1 MKKLALLLA
10 VLMIM
15 SAMLVACSKK
25 NKDDDIED
33 DNKTKDPTIVDGET
47 TDDENGSEDGT
58 EDGTEKETDGYIEP
72 TSFTFTECEEKTIY
86 ATTIINIRKEA
97 SFANSVEKKSV
108 VEGTALIKI
117 AESNETAKDSDGYDY
132 KWFKVRYEDAEWCV
146 KSTLTTT
153 VENPDDGFVA
163 VEKTLYLNTNGLS
176 VRQFPN
182 TENNPVAY
190 LSMGEEIKV
199 IAENTESGW
208 YKISYDG
215 KYVKGEF
222 YIVSDAKYFSETP
235 VSTESGA
242 EG

>member
-1 MKKLALLLA
+1 
-10 VLMIM
+10 M

-25 NKDDDIED
+25 NNVDDDD
-33 DNKTKDPTIVDGET
+33 DETKDPAIVDDET
-47 TDDENGSEDGT
+47 TDDENGSENST
-58 EDGTEKETDGYIEP
+58 EDETEDETDDYIEP
-72 TSFTFTECEEKTIY
+72 TSFTFTECEEVTVY
-86 ATTIINIRKEA
+86 TTAIVNIRKEA

-108 VEGTALIKI
+108 VEGTALVKI

-132 KWFKVRYEDAEWCV
+132 KWFKVKYEDAEWYV

-153 VENPDDGFVA
+153 MENPDDGFVE
-163 VEKTLYLNTNGLS
+163 VQKTLYLNTQGLS

-190 LSMGEEIKV
+190 LSFGEEIKV

-208 YKISYDG
+208 YKISYEG

-222 YIVSDAKYFSETP
+222 YITSEAKYFSETP
-235 VSTESGA
+235 VEAENGA

>member
-1 MKKLALLLA
+1 MKKIALLLA

-15 SAMLVACSKK
+15 SAMLVSCSKK
-25 NKDDDIED
+25 NKGGEED

-47 TDDENGSEDGT
+47 SGETTEAGSEETTKGE
-58 EDGTEKETDGYIEP
+58 EDTYVES
-72 TSFTFTECEEKTIY
+72 TSFTFTACEEKTIY
-86 ATTIINIRKEA
+86 STTIVNIRKEA
-97 SFANSVEKKSV
+97 SFASSVEKKSV
-108 VEGTALIKI
+108 PEGTALIKI

-132 KWFKVRYEDAEWCV
+132 KWYKVKYEDAEWFV

-153 VENPDDGFVA
+153 VEDPDNGFVA
-163 VEKTLYLNTNGLS
+163 VEKTLYLNTQGLS

-199 IAENTESGW
+199 IAENTELGW

-222 YIVSDAKYFSETP
+222 YITSEAKYFSETP
-235 VSTESGA
+235 VETGSES

>member
-25 NKDDDIED
+25 NNNDDEGNDE
-33 DNKTKDPTIVDGET
+33 TKDPGIVDGET
-47 TDDENGSEDGT
+47 SGETTGETSTEADSED
-58 EDGTEKETDGYIEP
+58 ETDTYVEP
-72 TSFTFTECEEKTIY
+72 TSFTFTECAEQTIY
-86 ATTIINIRKEA
+86 TTTIVNVRKEA

-108 VEGTALIKI
+108 VEGTALVKI

-132 KWFKVRYEDAEWCV
+132 KWFKVKYEDSEWYV

-153 VENPDDGFVA
+153 LANPDDGFVA
-163 VEKTLYLNTNGLS
+163 VEKTLYLNTQGLS

-208 YKISYDG
+208 YKISYEG

-222 YIVSDAKYFSETP
+222 YITSEAKYFSETP
-235 VSTESGA
+235 VETPA
-242 EG
+242 A

>member
-10 VLMIM
+10 VLMLM

-25 NKDDDIED
+25 NTGTDDEND
-33 DNKTKDPTIVDGET
+33 DTKDPEIVDGET
-47 TDDENGSEDGT
+47 SEDTTDEEDTEEGSEDET
-58 EDGTEKETDGYIEP
+58 EDYIEP
-72 TSFTFTECEEKTIY
+72 TSFTFTECEEKAIY
-86 ATTIINIRKEA
+86 ATTIVNIRKEA

-108 VEGTALIKI
+108 TAGTELIKI

-132 KWFKVRYEDAEWCV
+132 KWFKVKYEDSEWYV

-153 VENPDDGFVA
+153 LADPDAGFVA
-163 VEKTLYLNTNGLS
+163 VEKTLYLNTQGLS

-222 YIVSDAKYFSETP
+222 YITSDAKYFSETP
-235 VSTESGA
+235 VETPEA
-242 EG
+242 